1 MQDKHR
7 RETEDADMKTK
18 HPDEEDLIRLIVT
31 SWVAQRTETPDM
43 ADRTELDRE
52 RPDWECEASRL
63 IAEGLL
69 AYVFT
74 EMVEPDLALQRQT
87 DPHAG
92 HSDEDLVARLAAHML
107 DFIDYRDDL
116 PRVAGS
122 SES

>member
-1 MQDKHR
+1 M
-7 RETEDADMKTK
+7 TTK
-18 HPDEEDLIRLIVT
+18 HPAADDLIRLIV
-31 SWVAQRTETPDM
+31 SAWVGQRTETLDA
-43 ADRTELDRE
+43 ADQAELVSA

-74 EMVEPDLALQRQT
+74 EMVEPDLAQQRQT

-92 HSDEDLVARLAAHML
+92 HSDEDLTARLAAHML

-122 SES
+122 SEP